1 MQRNATITRE
11 TNETQITITFSPDQ
25 TAATKISTGIPFF
38 DHMLNGMT
46 KHGSLG
52 MELMAKGDLEID
64 CHHTMEDIGLVLG
77 NAIKQSLGDKK
88 GIRRFAHAI
97 IPMDDALAR
106 VVIDISGRPYL
117 AWRVQTPQSEV
128 ANIPIRLFRE
138 FFQAVVNTAGITL
151 HIDLLAGEE
160 EHHCMEAIFKAFG
173 KALKAAAEIDYAN
186 PDNIPSTKGSLD

>member
-25 TAATKISTGIPFF
+25 TAVTKISTGIPFF

-46 KHGSLG
+46 KHGPLG

-173 KALKAAAEIDYAN
+173 KALKAAAEIDSAN

>member
-173 KALKAAAEIDYAN
+173 KALKAAAEIDSAN

>member
-25 TAATKISTGIPFF
+25 TAVTKISTGIPFF

-173 KALKAAAEIDYAN
+173 KALKAAAEIDSAN